1 MKKIIFL
8 TFLVSLFAS
17 CDKDKDTT
25 PISEPLTFEENLLL
39 KGWSYDTI
47 LWNETLYLYNHN
59 PDCNR
64 DYFGFRNNEG
74 QVYQFEETYFTNNY
88 CTNNTTVLR
97 WEPVSNHINFYFGTP
112 KVDEFEVISLTDNIF
127 TFAIDRDIDDDGK
140 KEHLIITAI
149 PYDPYNSFSIKAKK
163 FRNLKMFP
171 VKLHFNYTKI

>member
-8 TFLVSLFAS
+8 TFLISLFAS
-17 CDKDKDTT
+17 CNKDTT
-25 PISEPLTFEENLLL
+25 PITVPLTFEENLLL

-47 LWNETLYLYNHN
+47 LWNETLYLYDHN

-74 QVYQFEETYFTNNY
+74 QVYQFEDTYYTNNY

-97 WEPVSNHINFYFGTP
+97 WEPIGSHINFYFGTP
-112 KVDEFEVISLTDNIF
+112 KVDEFEVISLTENIF
-127 TFAIDRDIDDDGK
+127 TFTIDRDINNDGK

-149 PYDPYNSFSIKAKK
+149 PYDPYNSFGNKAKK
-163 FRNLKMFP
+163 IRNLKMFP
-171 VKLHFNYTKI
+171 VKLHFNNTKI